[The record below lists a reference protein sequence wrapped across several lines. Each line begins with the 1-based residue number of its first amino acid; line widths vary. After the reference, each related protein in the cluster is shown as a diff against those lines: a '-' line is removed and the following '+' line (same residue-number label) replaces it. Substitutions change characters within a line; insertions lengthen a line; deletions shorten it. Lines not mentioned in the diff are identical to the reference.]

1 MLNNIFSVHL
11 LKKQAEIAGFEDFY
25 VTLQPKLNV

>member
-1 MLNNIFSVHL
+1 MLNNIFSVLL
-11 LKKQAEIAGFEDFY
+11 LKKQEEMAGFEDFY